1 MNKNRSCLMPQNV
14 FEEKVRNK
22 NPNIII
28 LSEYKG
34 QKEKVKIR
42 CKKCGH
48 EWEANGKSVLEGSVG
63 CRVCAGSFSY
73 SDEEFKKKLN
83 EINPDIIPLEKYVK
97 NNIKMQLQCKKCGY
111 IWTTTP
117 NKLLSSKT
125 GCPKCNGGIKFTSEY
140 NEQFREEMLKKRP
153 DLEILETYKGADTK
167 IKICCKKCG
176 HIWKS
181 TPSHIRAGNKCPVC
195 SKKEQADSYRKNQET
210 FVHQMKKI
218 NPTVNIKRKYINCK
232 TKIKCECSICGME
245 WEATPSNLL
254 KYRGCPSCK
263 RSSTGEKNIAF
274 YLEQMGLVFKREKTF
289 DDCKDKNLLRF
300 DFYIE
305 KYNLCVE
312 FDGEQHYRK
321 VRFRGQSEEDAEKSF
336 EGTKRRDKIKNE
348 YCKKKNIC
356 LLRIPYTEI
365 KNIEDILRKKLQELG
380 RI

>member
-1 MNKNRSCLMPQNV
+1 MN
-14 FEEKVRNK
+14 VR
-22 NPNIII
+22 
-28 LSEYKG
+28 Y
-34 QKEKVKIR
+34 V
-42 CKKCGH
+42 
-48 EWEANGKSVLEGSVG
+48 EWNGK
-63 CRVCAGSFSY
+63 
-73 SDEEFKKKLN
+73 
-83 EINPDIIPLEKYVK
+83 
-97 NNIKMQLQCKKCGY
+97 
-111 IWTTTP
+111 
-117 NKLLSSKT
+117 
-125 GCPKCNGGIKFTSEY
+125 
-140 NEQFREEMLKKRP
+140 RP
-153 DLEILETYKGADTK
+153 
-167 IKICCKKCG
+167 
-176 HIWKS
+176 
-181 TPSHIRAGNKCPVC
+181 
-195 SKKEQADSYRKNQET
+195 
-210 FVHQMKKI
+210 
-218 NPTVNIKRKYINCK
+218 
-232 TKIKCECSICGME
+232 
-245 WEATPSNLL
+245 PSNLL